1 MKDLDPSNSQQHEW
15 RTQWS
20 HRREMKNTV
29 WYEESQSDPAPCGSG
44 GARGGR
50 RGVRVGSA
58 LCVRR
63 TITCSD
69 GEEGQRRV
77 PSLPPPDP
85 RNNEK
90 NEWFPAE
97 VRLFPCRCSAH
108 CAVRGAAAAP
118 PETGGIIGSPATK
131 KWSGS
136 RKTVRTNGTH
146 SADFFVC
153 ISFQMT
159 QQLFEL

>member
-1 MKDLDPSNSQQHEW
+1 M
-15 RTQWS
+15 
-20 HRREMKNTV
+20 
-29 WYEESQSDPAPCGSG
+29 
-44 GARGGR
+44 
-50 RGVRVGSA
+50 GSA

-69 GEEGQRRV
+69 GEGGQRRV
-77 PSLPPPDP
+77 PSRPPPDP

-97 VRLFPCRCSAH
+97 VRLFPRRRRRCRSAH

-131 KWSGS
+131 K
-136 RKTVRTNGTH
+136 K
-146 SADFFVC
+146 
-153 ISFQMT
+153 
-159 QQLFEL
+159 

>member
-1 MKDLDPSNSQQHEW
+1 M
-15 RTQWS
+15 
-20 HRREMKNTV
+20 
-29 WYEESQSDPAPCGSG
+29 
-44 GARGGR
+44 
-50 RGVRVGSA
+50 GSA

-69 GEEGQRRV
+69 GEGGQRRV

-97 VRLFPCRCSAH
+97 VRLFPRRRRRRRSAH

-131 KWSGS
+131 KKKEVGHGKQSGQMAL
-136 RKTVRTNGTH
+136 TVLIL
-146 SADFFVC
+146 FLC
-153 ISFQMT
+153 IFFQMT